1 MPGRLAT
8 FTLHSRA
15 IFFKM
20 KFTCKSLLVVVLLF
34 AAESVT
40 AQRWLGLRSEADT
53 LEADKSGLVLLPL
66 LYYTPDTRFAYGAA
80 GVYYFRLKDR
90 QEREAR
96 LSYAQL
102 LVDYTQNKQLD
113 VWGQWNILTG
123 GERFLLK
130 GELRFRN
137 FPDRFYGIGNNTPQ
151 SAEERYSYDL
161 LSFKFLMLRNLGRK
175 WFAGFD
181 VHAENEY
188 NFSRQ
193 AGGLLDGGNIN
204 GFDGGV
210 SVGFGGVAVH
220 DSRDNVVNAH
230 KGHFFEV
237 AAYFYQSAFGSDFTY
252 KSINAAYH
260 TYKKVGTNQVLA
272 WQVVGRL
279 NSGEVPFLNM
289 ATAGGISILRG
300 YASNRYRDHNMM
312 AGQMEY
318 RFGIWKR
325 FGGVAFAGVGDVFK
339 QPSEI
344 RLDLLKYSVGG
355 GIRFAMNPA
364 ERLNIRLDYGI
375 GRGEQ
380 AFYLIITEAF

>member
-1 MPGRLAT
+1 
-8 FTLHSRA
+8 
-15 IFFKM
+15 M
-20 KFTCKSLLVVVLLF
+20 KKSTHWLSLMFLMLWANLSF
-34 AAESVT
+34 G
-40 AQRWLGLRSEADT
+40 QRWLGLRSETDT
-53 LEADKSGLVLLPL
+53 TEADKKGLVILPL
-66 LYYTPDTRFAYGAA
+66 VYYTPDTRLAYGAA

-90 QEREAR
+90 SGEESR

-113 VWGQWNILTG
+113 VWGQWNIFTG
-123 GERFLLK
+123 GEKFLLK

-151 SAEERYSYDL
+151 SAMERYSYDL

-188 NFSRQ
+188 NFTRTPE
-193 AGGLLDGGNIN
+193 GLLDAGTITGY
-204 GFDGGV
+204 DGGV
-210 SVGFGGVAVH
+210 SVAFGGVAVH
-220 DSRDNVVNAH
+220 DSRDNVVNAY
-230 KGHFFEV
+230 KGHYFEFS
-237 AAYFYQSAFGSDFTY
+237 AYFYQPFFGSDFTY
-252 KSINAAYH
+252 TTINTTFS
-260 TYKKVGTNQVLA
+260 TYKKVGKKQVLA
-272 WQVVGRL
+272 WQLVGRY
-279 NSGEVPFLNM
+279 NEGEVPFLNM
-289 ATAGGISILRG
+289 STAGGISILRG
-300 YASNRYRDHNMM
+300 YASNRFRDKNLI

-325 FGGVAFAGVGDVFK
+325 FGGVAFAGIGDVFNN
-339 QPSEI
+339 PEEV
-344 RLDLLKYSVGG
+344 RLDLLKYSVGAG
-355 GIRFAMNPA
+355 LRFAMNPS

>member
-1 MPGRLAT
+1 MRKYYNGFLITLLLLA
-8 FTLHSRA
+8 
-15 IFFKM
+15 
-20 KFTCKSLLVVVLLF
+20 F
-34 AAESVT
+34 APAQ
-40 AQRWLGLRSEADT
+40 AQRWLGLRSESDT
-53 LEADKSGLVLLPL
+53 TEADKKGLVILPL
-66 LYYTPDTRFAYGAA
+66 VYYTPDTRLAYGAA
-80 GVYYFRLKDR
+80 GVYYFRLKDAQG
-90 QEREAR
+90 QESR

-113 VWGQWNILTG
+113 VWGQWNIFTG
-123 GERFLLK
+123 GEKYLLK

-137 FPDRFYGIGNNTPQ
+137 FPDRFYGIGNNTPDGNM
-151 SAEERYSYDL
+151 ERYAYDL

-188 NFSRQ
+188 NFSRLPN
-193 AGGLLDGGNIN
+193 GLLDAGSIY

-210 SVGFGGVAVH
+210 SVAFGGVAVH
-220 DSRDNVVNAH
+220 DSRDNVVNAY
-230 KGHFFEV
+230 KGQFFELS
-237 AAYFYQSAFGSDFTY
+237 AYFYQPAFGSDFTY
-252 KSINAAYH
+252 TTVNAAYH
-260 TYKKVGTNQVLA
+260 TYKQVGKKQVLA
-272 WQVVGRL
+272 WQLVGRF
-279 NSGEVPFLNM
+279 NNGQVPFLNM
-289 ATAGGISILRG
+289 STAGGISILRG
-300 YASNRYRDHNMM
+300 YAANRFRDKNLI

-325 FGGVAFAGVGDVFK
+325 FGGVAFAGVGDVFNN
-339 QPSEI
+339 PNEM

-355 GIRFAMNPA
+355 GLRFAMNPS

>member
-1 MPGRLAT
+1 MK
-8 FTLHSRA
+8 F
-15 IFFKM
+15 FFKPV
-20 KFTCKSLLVVVLLF
+20 LVAVLLL
-34 AAESVT
+34 AAGNVA
-40 AQRWLGLRSEADT
+40 AQRWMGMRSESDT
-53 LEADKSGLVLLPL
+53 TEADKSGLVVVPL
-66 LYYTPDTRFAYGAA
+66 LYFTPDTRFAYGAA
-80 GVYYFRLKDR
+80 GVYYFHLKDSNG
-90 QEREAR
+90 QEGR

-113 VWGQWNILTG
+113 VWGQWNIFTG

-137 FPDRFYGIGNNTPQ
+137 FPDRFYGIGNNTPE
-151 SAEERYSYDL
+151 SAMERYSYDL

-181 VHAENEY
+181 IHTENEY
-188 NFSRQ
+188 NFSQ
-193 AGGLLDGGNIN
+193 QPNGLLDFGDIT

-210 SVGFGGVAVH
+210 SVAFGGVAVH

-230 KGHFFEV
+230 KGQFFEV
-237 AAYFYQSAFGSDFTY
+237 SAYFYQRAFGSDFQYTA
-252 KSINAAYH
+252 INAAYQ
-260 TYKKVGTNQVLA
+260 TYKKVGKNQVLA
-272 WQVVGRL
+272 WQFVGRM
-279 NSGEVPFLNM
+279 NRGEVPFLNM

-300 YASNRYRDHNMM
+300 YAANRFRDNNLL

-325 FGGVAFAGVGDVFK
+325 FGGVAFGGVGDVFGR
-339 QPSEI
+339 PSDM
-344 RLDLLKYSVGG
+344 RLDLLKYSFGG